1 VARPQAAPLRILVT
15 GGSGFI
21 GRHVVR
27 ALLAGG
33 DEVTVADREA
43 TPDGVPPAS
52 GVDVVAGDLREPAV
66 LDAAVRPGLDAVVH
80 LVALTSVLG
89 STQRP
94 AETYETNVAVT
105 AGLLE
110 LMRERGISR
119 LAFASTNAVA
129 GDDPSAPGARVLD
142 EASALRPLTPYGATK
157 AAAEMLLSGW
167 SQTYG
172 MTAAA
177 LRLTNVY
184 GPGME
189 RKDSFV
195 PRLLRAT
202 RSGEPVRVYGDGEQ
216 VRDYVYVED
225 VARAFVVALEREHSG
240 PLTVG
245 AGRSVSVNTLVELA
259 RAATG
264 APLPVEHVAAQR
276 GEMPRVEVDV
286 SRARALGWV
295 PSVDLPEGLSRA
307 WADHVAHAEAGES
320 ATASA

>member
-1 VARPQAAPLRILVT
+1 MKVLVT

-21 GRHVVR
+21 GRHVVW
-27 ALLAGG
+27 ALLARG

-43 TPDGVPPAS
+43 ATDADSDAASPVRGVE
-52 GVDVVAGDLREPAV
+52 VVAGDLREPAV
-66 LDAAVRPGLDAVVH
+66 LDAAVRPGLEAVVH
-80 LVALTSVLG
+80 LAALTSVLG

-94 AETYETNVAVT
+94 AETYDTNVAVT

-110 LMRERGISR
+110 AMRERGVGR

-129 GDDPSAPGARVLD
+129 GEDPSAPGPRVLD
-142 EASALRPLTPYGATK
+142 ETSALRPLTPYGATK

-195 PRLLRAT
+195 PRLLRAA

-225 VARAFVVALEREHSG
+225 VARAFVVALDREHSG

-264 APLPVEHVAAQR
+264 APIPVEQVAAQR
-276 GEMPRVEVDV
+276 GEMPRVQVDV
-286 SRARALGWV
+286 SRARALGWEAA
-295 PSVDLPEGLSRA
+295 VDLPGGLSRA
-307 WADHVAHAEAGES
+307 WADHLAHAQA
-320 ATASA
+320 ATAAAG